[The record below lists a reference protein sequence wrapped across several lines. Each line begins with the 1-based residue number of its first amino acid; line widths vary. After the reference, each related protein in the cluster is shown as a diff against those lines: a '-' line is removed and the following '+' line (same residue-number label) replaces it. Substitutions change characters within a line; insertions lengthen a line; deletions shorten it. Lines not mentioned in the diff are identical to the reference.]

1 MEAENAPIK
10 DLGGCKIRPLIAGDS
25 AYPLSTLLIKPY
37 MDKGNLPMGERKF
50 SVRLSTLHCVVEQ
63 GFGMLKGRWRIVMKK
78 IEQKVLNVNKA
89 TIALSQ
95 DKACTTETGLN
106 YRQSKAAVS
115 TDLLSHAEVVAEF
128 VDANSDQFYKAW
140 KKLELQ

>member
-1 MEAENAPIK
+1 MEAEN

-37 MDKGNLPMGERKF
+37 MDKGNLPMGERKL
-50 SVRLSTLHCVVEQ
+50 SVRLSALHCVVEQ

-95 DKACTTETGLN
+95 DKACTMETGLN
-106 YRQSKAAVS
+106 YRQSKGVVS

-128 VDANSDQFYKAW
+128 VDANSDQFYKA
-140 KKLELQ
+140 